1 MNTTHVIVEGLVQ
14 GVFFRDYT
22 YRQALKLNISGYV
35 RNLPD
40 RTVEAMLQGEEKAVE
55 SMLAWLKQGSPR
67 SQVEHLRVQDF
78 DAEEQFSSFEIRY

>member
-40 RTVEAMLQGEEKAVE
+40 RTVEAMLQGEEKAVK
-55 SMLAWLKQGSPR
+55 SMLTWLKQGSPR

>member
-22 YRQALKLNISGYV
+22 YKQALKLNISGYV

-55 SMLAWLKQGSPR
+55 SMLTWLKQGSPR

>member
-22 YRQALKLNISGYV
+22 YGQALQLNISGYV
-35 RNLPD
+35 KNLPD

-55 SMLAWLKQGSPR
+55 SMLARLKLGSPR
-67 SQVEHLRVQDF
+67 SQVEHLRVQNIDV
-78 DAEEQFSSFEIRY
+78 EEQFSSFEIRY